1 MILNIRGTSGSG
13 KTHIVNELVR
23 LYDAMIPVYNNDR
36 DDVLQ
41 YGGPFRL
48 PKQRKQPLYYLL
60 RKIEGDEVRTTALL
74 GHYERACGGC
84 DTISSLDTIFGLA
97 REFAEAGQDVIFEGL
112 LVSAEFNRS
121 DALFGN
127 FPHTVLRLAT
137 PMDDCV
143 ASVQSRRDARG
154 DERPLNPKNTL
165 LKDKAIISTVRKL
178 QANGRQVIFADR
190 TEAMFYARSA
200 LNV

>member
-1 MILNIRGTSGSG
+1 MLLNIRGTSGSG
-13 KTHIVNELVR
+13 KTHIVNELMR
-23 LYDAMIPVYNNDR
+23 LYPDIKAVYNNDL
-36 DDVLQ
+36 DHVPQ

-48 PKQRKQPLYYLL
+48 PKQRKQPLYYLMH
-60 RKIEGDEVRTTALL
+60 RAGGRPAALL

-97 REFAEAGQDVIFEGL
+97 REHAEAGHDVIFEGL

-121 DALFGN
+121 DALFGD

-137 PMDDCV
+137 PMEQCV
-143 ASVQSRRDARG
+143 ASIQSRRDARG

-178 QANGRQVIFADR
+178 QANGRSVIFADR
-190 TEAMFYARSA
+190 SEAMFYARSA